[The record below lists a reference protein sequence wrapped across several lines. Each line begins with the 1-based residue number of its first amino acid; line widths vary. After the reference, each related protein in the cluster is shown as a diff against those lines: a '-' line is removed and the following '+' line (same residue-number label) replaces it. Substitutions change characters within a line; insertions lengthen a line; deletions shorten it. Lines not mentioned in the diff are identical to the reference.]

1 MKLISLRQSGFTAV
15 ELVIAI
21 VIATFVASLFFVQRN
36 DAGARASDSITKTHI
51 NSLFY
56 YLEDIYYPTKKAY
69 PESLSAEQLKG
80 LDPDSLLDAFGK
92 QVNTEGSKV
101 RYEGVNCN
109 NGQCKGYK
117 LSGELIKEGT
127 YVKTNTH

>member
-1 MKLISLRQSGFTAV
+1 MKLISSRQSGFTAV

-21 VIATFVASLFFVQRN
+21 VIAAFVASLFFVQRN

-51 NSLFY
+51 NSIFY
-56 YLEDIYYPTKKAY
+56 YLEDIYYPAKKAY

-92 QVNTEGSKV
+92 QANSQDSKV

-109 NGQCKGYK
+109 NGLCKGYK